1 MSNNYIALTGFGF
14 DPVEVFTHNNLIS
27 YFNDNQ
33 QAPADGRIQGYLARL
48 ALAFEDRRKYYQ
60 TTHSIIEAALNF
72 DDNIECYYHQYSFN
86 HWKLLDGP
94 QNAIYLP
101 DPSVI
106 IHNQI
111 DPAYTYD
118 GAVAKLASAIVRLGD
133 YLNINLDN
141 DIPDIR
147 EVDII
152 SDYLTWYNQNHQY
165 CFSQLQIIEE
175 KKGL

>member
-1 MSNNYIALTGFGF
+1 MTGFGF
-14 DPVEVFTHNNLIS
+14 DPVEIFTHNNVVD

-48 ALAFEDRRKYYQ
+48 ALAFEDRHKYYQ
-60 TTHSIIEAALNF
+60 ITHSVIEAALNF
-72 DDNIECYYHQYSFN
+72 DDNIECYYHQYSFKN
-86 HWKLLDGP
+86 WKLLNGP

-111 DPAYTYD
+111 DPSYTYD
-118 GAVAKLASAIVRLGD
+118 GALTKLASAIVRLGHHLKID
-133 YLNINLDN
+133 LDESTA
-141 DIPDIR
+141 DISDIT
-147 EVDII
+147 VT
-152 SDYLTWYNQNHQY
+152 SDYLKWYNENHQY
-165 CFSQLQIIEE
+165 CFNRLQIVEE